1 MRIRIP
7 YTGLKCRYRFGASAS
22 ENNFFLSTNV
32 SDDPNTANTKGQPSE
47 PIVCLPNSE
56 PASLSYLAFEGATKK
71 NKPVVNPGD
80 VVYAKLLV
88 ASRQKR

>member
-1 MRIRIP
+1 LAHLR
-7 YTGLKCRYRFGASAS
+7 LLL
-22 ENNFFLSTNV
+22 NFLSTGV
-32 SDDPNTANTKGQPSE
+32 SDDPNTANTKQPSE
-47 PIVCLPNSE
+47 PIVGLPNSE

-88 ASRQKR
+88 ASRQKL

>member
-1 MRIRIP
+1 LAHLR
-7 YTGLKCRYRFGASAS
+7 LLV
-22 ENNFFLSTNV
+22 NFLSTGV
-32 SDDPNTANTKGQPSE
+32 SDDPNTANTKQPSE

>member
-1 MRIRIP
+1 MAH
-7 YTGLKCRYRFGASAS
+7 LLLLV
-22 ENNFFLSTNV
+22 NFLTNGV
-32 SDDPNTANTKGQPSE
+32 SDDPNIANNKQPSE
-47 PIVCLPNSE
+47 PIVGLPNSE

-88 ASRQKR
+88 ASRQKL